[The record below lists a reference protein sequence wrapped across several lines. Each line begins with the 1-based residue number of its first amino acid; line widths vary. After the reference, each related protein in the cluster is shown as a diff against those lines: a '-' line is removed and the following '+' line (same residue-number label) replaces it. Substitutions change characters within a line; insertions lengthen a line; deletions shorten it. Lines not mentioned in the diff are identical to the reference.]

1 MMGISERKER
11 EKQEMRR
18 RILDVAMNMFLV
30 EGYDKTSL
38 RNIAEKIE
46 YSPATI
52 YLYFKDKDE
61 LFYEVQKDAFQKLNE
76 VFAQQVTAT
85 EPLARL
91 RQICHTYVQFGI
103 ANPELY
109 DLMFIIRAPMN
120 VVEEKEMWDNGT
132 DAFDFLVQTLT
143 ACIEHKL
150 IKYTDPKI
158 AALSVWSMGHGLIS
172 LNVRCRI
179 KVMQMCDEDV
189 ANSITRS
196 IEEFLRVISTP

>member
-1 MMGISERKER
+1 MGISERKER

-30 EGYDKTSL
+30 DGYEKTSL

-76 VFAQQVTAT
+76 VFAQHVTAT

-91 RQICHTYVQFGI
+91 GQICHTYVQFGI

-143 ACIEHKL
+143 ACIEQKL
-150 IKYTDPKI
+150 IKYTDPMI

-172 LNVRCRI
+172 LNVRCRF

-189 ANSITRS
+189 ANSINLS

>member
-1 MMGISERKER
+1 MGISERKER

-30 EGYDKTSL
+30 DGYEKTSL

-76 VFAQQVTAT
+76 VFAQHVTAT

-143 ACIEHKL
+143 ACIEYKL
-150 IKYTDPKI
+150 IKYTDPMI

-172 LNVRCRI
+172 LNVRCRF

-189 ANSITRS
+189 ANSINLS

>member
-1 MMGISERKER
+1 MGISERKER

-30 EGYDKTSL
+30 DGYDKTSL

-76 VFAQQVTAT
+76 VFAQHVTAA

-91 RQICHTYVQFGI
+91 SQICHTYVQFGI

-143 ACIEHKL
+143 ACIEQKL
-150 IKYTDPKI
+150 IKYTDPMI

-172 LNVRCRI
+172 LNVRCRF
-179 KVMQMCDEDV
+179 KVMQMSDEDV
-189 ANSITRS
+189 ANSINLS

>member
-1 MMGISERKER
+1 MGISERKER

-61 LFYEVQKDAFQKLNE
+61 LFYEVQKDAFEKLNE
-76 VFAQQVTAT
+76 VFAQQVTAI

-120 VVEEKEMWDNGT
+120 VVEEKQMWDNGT
-132 DAFDFLVQTLT
+132 DAFGFLTQTLT

-150 IKYTDPKI
+150 IKYNDPMI
-158 AALSVWSMGHGLIS
+158 AALSVWAMGHGLIS
-172 LNVRCRI
+172 LNVRCRF
-179 KVMQMCDEDV
+179 KVMQMSDLEV
-189 ANSITRS
+189 TEAISYS

>member
-1 MMGISERKER
+1 MGISERKER

-30 EGYDKTSL
+30 DGYEKTSL

-76 VFAQQVTAT
+76 VFAQNVTAT

-143 ACIEHKL
+143 ACIEQKL
-150 IKYTDPKI
+150 IKYTDPMI

-172 LNVRCRI
+172 LNVRCRF

-189 ANSITRS
+189 ANSINLS

>member
-1 MMGISERKER
+1 MGISERKER

-30 EGYDKTSL
+30 DGYDKTSL

-76 VFAQQVTAT
+76 VFAQHVTAA

-143 ACIEHKL
+143 VCIEQKL
-150 IKYTDPKI
+150 IKYTDPMI

-172 LNVRCRI
+172 LNVRCRF
-179 KVMQMCDEDV
+179 KVMQMSDEDV
-189 ANSITRS
+189 ANSINLS

>member
-1 MMGISERKER
+1 MGISERKER

-61 LFYEVQKDAFQKLNE
+61 LFYEVQKDAFQKLNV

-120 VVEEKEMWDNGT
+120 VVEEKQMWDNGT

-143 ACIEHKL
+143 ACIDRKL
-150 IKYTDPKI
+150 IKYTDPMI

>member
-1 MMGISERKER
+1 MGISERKER

-30 EGYDKTSL
+30 DGYEKTSL

-76 VFAQQVTAT
+76 VFAQHVTAT

-143 ACIEHKL
+143 ACIELKL
-150 IKYTDPKI
+150 IKYADPMI

-172 LNVRCRI
+172 LNVRCRF

-189 ANSITRS
+189 ANSINLS

>member
-1 MMGISERKER
+1 MGISERKER

-30 EGYDKTSL
+30 DGYDKTSL

-61 LFYEVQKDAFQKLNE
+61 LFYEVQKDAFEKLNE
-76 VFAQQVTAT
+76 VFAQQVTAI

-120 VVEEKEMWDNGT
+120 VVEEKQMWDNGT
-132 DAFDFLVQTLT
+132 DAFGFLTQTLT

-150 IKYTDPKI
+150 IKYNDPMI
-158 AALSVWSMGHGLIS
+158 AALSVWAMGHGLIS
-172 LNVRCRI
+172 LNVRCRF
-179 KVMQMCDEDV
+179 KVMQMSDLEV
-189 ANSITRS
+189 TEAISYS

>member
-1 MMGISERKER
+1 MGISERKER

-61 LFYEVQKDAFQKLNE
+61 LFYEVQKDAFEKLNE

-85 EPLARL
+85 EPLTRL

-120 VVEEKEMWDNGT
+120 VVEEKQMWDNGT
-132 DAFDFLVQTLT
+132 DAFGFLTQTLT
-143 ACIEHKL
+143 ACIEYKL
-150 IKYTDPKI
+150 IKYNDPMI
-158 AALSVWSMGHGLIS
+158 AALSVWAMGHGLIS
-172 LNVRCRI
+172 LNVRCRF
-179 KVMQMCDEDV
+179 KVMQMSDLEV
-189 ANSITRS
+189 TEAISYS

>member
-1 MMGISERKER
+1 MGISERKER

-30 EGYDKTSL
+30 DGYEKTSL

-76 VFAQQVTAT
+76 VFAQHVTAT

-143 ACIEHKL
+143 ACIEQKL
-150 IKYTDPKI
+150 IKYTDPMI

-189 ANSITRS
+189 ANSINLS

>member
-1 MMGISERKER
+1 MGISERKER

-30 EGYDKTSL
+30 DGYDKTSL

-76 VFAQQVTAT
+76 VFAQHVTAT

-143 ACIEHKL
+143 ACIEQKL
-150 IKYTDPKI
+150 IKYTDPMI

-172 LNVRCRI
+172 LNVRCRF

-189 ANSITRS
+189 ANSISLS

>member
-1 MMGISERKER
+1 MGISERKER

-61 LFYEVQKDAFQKLNE
+61 LFYEVQKDAFEKLNE

-120 VVEEKEMWDNGT
+120 VVEEKQMWDNGT
-132 DAFDFLVQTLT
+132 DAFGFLTQTLT

-150 IKYTDPKI
+150 IKYNDPMI

-172 LNVRCRI
+172 LNVRCRF
-179 KVMQMCDEDV
+179 KVMQMSDLEV
-189 ANSITRS
+189 TEAISYS

>member
-1 MMGISERKER
+1 MGISERKER

-143 ACIEHKL
+143 ACIEQKL
-150 IKYTDPKI
+150 IKYTDPMI

-172 LNVRCRI
+172 LNVRCRF
-179 KVMQMCDEDV
+179 KVMQMSDEDV
-189 ANSITRS
+189 ANSINLS